1 MDYHNPLDDLIHE
14 FSKMPGIGKRTA
26 QRLSFYLLTLPKNE
40 VQSIAKMISEIGE
53 KIGFCECCFSFM
65 NIEEGCSLCNDV
77 SRDKVKLCVVSDQKD
92 LLAVEGM
99 GKYRGMYHVLGGV
112 ISPLDGIGPDSLR
125 IRELLHRIDKGSFD
139 EIIFAIKPSVE
150 GETTTLYLKRLLL
163 PFDLRLTQIAYGIP
177 VGGELEWADQ
187 MTLHKAFEGR
197 RHLNE

>member
-1 MDYHNPLDDLIHE
+1 
-14 FSKMPGIGKRTA
+14 
-26 QRLSFYLLTLPKNE
+26 
-40 VQSIAKMISEIGE
+40 
-53 KIGFCECCFSFM
+53 
-65 NIEEGCSLCNDV
+65 
-77 SRDKVKLCVVSDQKD
+77 
-92 LLAVEGM
+92 
-99 GKYRGMYHVLGGV
+99 MYHVLGGV